1 MTQNPTHADSFSRL
15 LQDFAAHSGH
25 VLDEEMFGLEFEH
38 QDLQATVLP
47 HPRDA
52 QRLILEITLG
62 ELDFGDMGAPDQ
74 ALLLLHQLNDR
85 ARREHDWV
93 ITVDEQSV
101 LTLSQIQSVAGLD
114 GAGLQALLDQ
124 GLACAQALQSIW
136 QAMVEGGGQAQA
148 DSDLAAQSG
157 AGFLRA

>member
-1 MTQNPTHADSFSRL
+1 
-15 LQDFAAHSGH
+15 
-25 VLDEEMFGLEFEH
+25 
-38 QDLQATVLP
+38 
-47 HPRDA
+47 
-52 QRLILEITLG
+52 
-62 ELDFGDMGAPDQ
+62 
-74 ALLLLHQLNDR
+74 
-85 ARREHDWV
+85 V

-136 QAMVEGGGQAQA
+136 QAMVQGKGQAQA